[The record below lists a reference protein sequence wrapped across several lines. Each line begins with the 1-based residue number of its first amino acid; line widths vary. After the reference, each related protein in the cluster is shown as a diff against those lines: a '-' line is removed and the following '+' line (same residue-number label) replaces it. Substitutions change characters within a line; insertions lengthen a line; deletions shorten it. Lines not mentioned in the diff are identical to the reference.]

1 MVWIELTAALLGAFE
16 VLASAAEVDVDAN
29 VEVGDGRGG
38 QSLGAADKLVIL
50 SRSGG
55 VGVTGDE
62 HSAGLGGGGDW
73 TG

>member
-1 MVWIELTAALLGAFE
+1 MRIELTAALLGAFE

-38 QSLGAADKLVIL
+38 QNFRAADKLVIQ

-55 VGVTGDE
+55 VGVPSDE
-62 HSAGLGGGGDW
+62 HSASLGGGGDW
-73 TG
+73 AG